1 LSALFVSDLHLSPAR
16 PAMAAAF
23 AQLLRTEAR
32 TAARLYILGDLFDYW
47 IGDDDLADPFHA
59 QIAAG
64 LAELAAAGCRVG
76 FMPGN
81 RDFLLGERFA
91 AAAGLCLL
99 PDPSIEDIEGT
110 PTVLMHGD
118 TLCVDDVDYMA
129 FRAEVRA
136 SAWQRSFLDQP
147 LAARR
152 AAALQLRA
160 RSAASQ
166 EQKAEAIMDVAERAV
181 VQAFRD
187 CGCTRMIHGH
197 THRPGRHEHRVDG
210 RRCERWVLADWYGQA
225 SYLRCD
231 ATGCTPIAL
240 TTP

>member
-23 AQLLRTEAR
+23 LQLLRTEAR
-32 TAARLYILGDLFDYW
+32 AAARLYILGDLFDYW

-59 QIAAG
+59 DVAAG
-64 LAELAAAGCRVG
+64 LGALAASGCRVW

-91 AAAGLCLL
+91 AAAGLCIL
-99 PDPSIEDIEGT
+99 PDPSIADLDGT
-110 PTVLMHGD
+110 PTVLLHGD
-118 TLCVDDVDYMA
+118 TLCVDDTDYMA
-129 FRAEVRA
+129 FRSEVRA
-136 SAWQRSFLDQP
+136 NAWQQSFLRQP

-160 RSAASQ
+160 QSAASQ
-166 EQKAEAIMDVAERAV
+166 EQKTEAIMDVAERAV

-187 CGCTRMIHGH
+187 SGCTRMIHGH

-225 SYLRCD
+225 SCLRCD
-231 ATGCTPIAL
+231 AAGCTPL
-240 TTP
+240 TLTAP